1 MDEKARQRLIYVE
14 TCRYVDRVQE
24 GLNEVMSVDTWQNL
38 VTRIE
43 TEMRNAMNGHSALQQ
58 QQDPK

>member
-24 GLNEVMSVDTWQNL
+24 GLNEIMSVDAWSKL
-38 VTRIE
+38 IARIE
-43 TEMRNAMNGHSALQQ
+43 IEMRSAMHAPSAAVEQ
-58 QQDPK
+58 K